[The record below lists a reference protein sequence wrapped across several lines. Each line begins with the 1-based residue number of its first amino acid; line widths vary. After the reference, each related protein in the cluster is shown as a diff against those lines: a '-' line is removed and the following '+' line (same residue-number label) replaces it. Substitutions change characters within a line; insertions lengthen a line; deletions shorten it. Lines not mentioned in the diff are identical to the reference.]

1 MCDPPLCPSTL
12 LSASPRATDTKSKQ
26 DPTDRLSYLCALLAL
41 VPQALCVAYATLL
54 WSSREAEIALM
65 FAGQMASEAGN
76 LVLKRLIRQ
85 ERPPGMPPSQRGSVH
100 REPIY

>member
-1 MCDPPLCPSTL
+1 MADIPLAS
-12 LSASPRATDTKSKQ
+12 LSLTHVHY
-26 DPTDRLSYLCALLAL
+26 DPTSRLSYACALLAL

-65 FAGQMASEAGN
+65 FAGQMASEAAN

-85 ERPPGMPPSQRGSVH
+85 ERPPGTPPPFRT
-100 REPIY
+100 